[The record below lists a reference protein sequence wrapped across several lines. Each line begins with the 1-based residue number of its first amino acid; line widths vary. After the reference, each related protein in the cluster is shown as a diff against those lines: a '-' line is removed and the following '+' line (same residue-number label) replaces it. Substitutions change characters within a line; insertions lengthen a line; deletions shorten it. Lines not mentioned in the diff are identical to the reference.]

1 MPFIGSVKI
10 NHQHHLQN
18 PSNELTMNDRPM
30 IAVLGAGSW
39 GTALA
44 LVLARNGHVTHLWG
58 HDPRHMSQLK
68 REKENRRYLAGIK
81 FPSQLIPYTD
91 MMPAIQNV
99 ETVLVVVPSY
109 AYAETLS
116 KIKPYLSSTMGIAW
130 ATKGLERGSGRF
142 LHEVTRDI
150 LGSCRPNAIVS
161 GPSFAQEV
169 ALGLPTAITVA
180 SEDSNF
186 AQQLVALLHGASLR
200 AYTSVDVIGVEL
212 GGAVKNV
219 LAIATGVADG
229 LGFGANARAAIITR
243 GLAEMER
250 LGKAVGGR
258 QETFMGLA
266 GIGDLVLTCTDNQSR
281 NRRFG
286 IAIGRGQTAAQ
297 AQADIDQVIEGAET
311 VQEISR
317 LAAKYRIEMPITE
330 QVNRVLHEHRDP
342 RRAVESLLARD
353 PKPETF

>member
-1 MPFIGSVKI
+1 M
-10 NHQHHLQN
+10 
-18 PSNELTMNDRPM
+18 
-30 IAVLGAGSW
+30 LGAGSW

-44 LVLARNGHVTHLWG
+44 LVLTRNGHETHLWG
-58 HDPRHMSQLK
+58 HEPQHIAKLK
-68 REKENRRYLAGIK
+68 RERENRRYLPGVG
-81 FPSQLIPYTD
+81 FPSQLIPYVD
-91 MMPAIQNV
+91 LSLAVHHV

-109 AYAETLS
+109 AYAETLL
-116 KIKPYLSSTMGIAW
+116 KLKPLLPNTMGIAW
-130 ATKGLERGSGRF
+130 ATKGLEKGSGRF

-150 LGSCRPNAIVS
+150 LGDARSIAIVS
-161 GPSFAQEV
+161 GPTFAQEV

-180 SEDSNF
+180 SEDNHY
-186 AQQLVALLHGASLR
+186 ARQLVALLHGASLR
-200 AYTSVDVIGVEL
+200 AYTSADVIGVEL

-286 IAIGRGQTAAQ
+286 LAIGHGQTALQ
-297 AQADIDQVIEGAET
+297 AQTDIDQVIEGAET

-317 LAAKYRIEMPITE
+317 LAAKHQVEMPITE

-342 RRAVESLLARD
+342 RQAVESLLARE
-353 PKPETF
+353 PKPEIF

>member
-1 MPFIGSVKI
+1 MAKK
-10 NHQHHLQN
+10 HA
-18 PSNELTMNDRPM
+18 

-44 LVLARNGHVTHLWG
+44 LVLARNGHETRLWG
-58 HDPRHMSQLK
+58 HESQHLSKLK
-68 REKENRRYLAGIK
+68 QDRENRRYLPSIG
-81 FPSQLIPYTD
+81 FPSQLILHAD
-91 MMPAIQNV
+91 LSAAIQDT

-109 AYAETLS
+109 AYAETLR
-116 KIKPYLSSTMGIAW
+116 KLKPYLPNKMGIAW

-150 LGSCRPNAIVS
+150 LGDARPIAIVS

-180 SEDSNF
+180 SEDSHY
-186 AQQLVALLHGASLR
+186 ARQLVTLLHGASLR

-286 IAIGRGQTAAQ
+286 LAIGRGQTAPQ

-317 LAAKYRIEMPITE
+317 LAAKHQVEMPITE
-330 QVNRVLHEHRDP
+330 QVNRVLHEHLDP
-342 RRAVESLLARD
+342 RQAVESLLARD